1 MSAGFASH
9 RHHFHAQRS
18 LPTQPADPGPRTPD
32 TEQGGE
38 MMDTMFQDVRYA
50 VRTLAKSP
58 AFTEVAVLT
67 LALGI
72 GANTAIFSAVNTVLL
87 KPLPY
92 PGSDRLVQV
101 MSTGFRGMRFGV
113 SFPDLHDLRALS
125 QDFTGVAAVRTQRH
139 NLTGAGDPRDVQAA
153 AVTANLL
160 DVLQLRPEIG
170 HSFAPA
176 EERTP
181 LALLSHGLWVTSFG
195 RDPGILGRSISLDGR
210 SFTVVGVMP
219 AGFQF
224 PNEDVQVWTPMGEF
238 LSQNPQVETDRGV
251 HFLNAVARLAQG
263 VSMERVV
270 GDVKLLA
277 ARLSASDS
285 GSSGA
290 GRQLSVTGQA
300 SPGGGAPSAGGRSI
314 LDTGFDVTLLRDVA
328 IGDVRRPLLILLS
341 AVGLVLLIACAN
353 GANLLL
359 ARASARRREMAV
371 RHALGAGHARL
382 VRQLLTESTLLA
394 LAAGI
399 VGVVLAG
406 SGLQALLA
414 VWPHALPRTPEIA
427 LDAQVLAFSLGLA
440 LVTGVAF
447 GLLPAWRASAPGIEQ
462 SLREDA
468 PGATGGRR
476 RLQSTLVV
484 SEVTLALVL
493 LVGAGL
499 LVRSFIRLSNVNPG
513 FDTRDVLAAR
523 IRLTPA
529 RYSAGAQQKLFF
541 DNMLGSLQA
550 HSGVQSAGLAST
562 LPLSGNMFMLV
573 FDPRTVRPDYPEPVM
588 ILRSSD
594 ISPDYFTTFRIPIR
608 RGRSFTAQDRA
619 GAPPVAVINRATAD
633 QLWPGQDPIG
643 RQLTFGGPRGPG
655 APITIV
661 GLIDNLRSASL
672 DTRPQPEIYRPAAQQ
687 SNMGEM
693 WVALRAGNGR
703 PLQLVGAIRDA
714 VHQADPEQ
722 SIGDIVSLEQL
733 IGRQTAVRRFN
744 TTLLT
749 IFALLAVGLAL
760 VGIYGVTAYAV
771 TQRTREL
778 GIRMALGARGV
789 DVVGLLM
796 RESLRRV
803 AVGVGLGLLAALGV
817 TRALSAML
825 FEVAPRDAGTFAATA
840 VLLVAV
846 ALLATWLPARRATK
860 VDPMVALRYE

>member
-1 MSAGFASH
+1 M
-9 RHHFHAQRS
+9 
-18 LPTQPADPGPRTPD
+18 L
-32 TEQGGE
+32 
-38 MMDTMFQDVRYA
+38 QDLRYA
-50 VRTLAKSP
+50 VRTLARTP
-58 AFTEVAVLT
+58 GFTLVAVVT

-72 GANTAIFSAVNTVLL
+72 GANTAIFSAVNGVLL

-92 PGSDRLVQV
+92 PGSDRLVQI
-101 MSTGFRGMRFGV
+101 MSTGFRGVHFGV

-153 AVTANLL
+153 AVTANLF
-160 DVLQLRPEIG
+160 DVLQVRPEIG

-195 RDPGILGRSISLDGR
+195 RDPGILGKSISLDGR

-224 PNEDVQVWTPMGEF
+224 PHEDVQVWTPMGEF

-251 HFLNAVARLAQG
+251 HFLNAVARLAPG
-263 VSMERVV
+263 VSTERVV

-277 ARLSASDS
+277 ARLSAGDS

-290 GRQLSVTGQA
+290 GRQLSLTGQA
-300 SPGGGAPSAGGRSI
+300 SPGGGAPAPSGGGRSM
-314 LDTGFDVTLLRDVA
+314 LDTGFDVTLLRDAA
-328 IGDVRRPLLILLS
+328 IGDVSRRLLILGG
-341 AVGLVLLIACAN
+341 AVALVLLIACAN
-353 GANLLL
+353 AANLLL
-359 ARASARRREMAV
+359 ARATARRREMAV
-371 RHALGAGHARL
+371 RRALGAGRGRL
-382 VRQLLTESTLLA
+382 MRQLLTESTLLA
-394 LAAGI
+394 LAAGF
-399 VGVVLAG
+399 VGVFLSTG
-406 SGLQALLA
+406 GLDALLA
-414 VWPHALPRTPEIA
+414 VWPHALPRTTEIG
-427 LDAQVLAFSLGLA
+427 LDGRVLGFSLGVA
-440 LVTGVAF
+440 VVTGVAF
-447 GLLPAWRASAPGIEQ
+447 GILPAWRASAPGIEQ

-499 LVRSFIRLSNVNPG
+499 LVRSFIRLNNVNPG

-529 RYSAGAQQKLFF
+529 RYPAGAQQTLFF
-541 DNMLGSLQA
+541 DNMLASLQA
-550 HSGVQSAGLAST
+550 HPGVQSASLAGT
-562 LPLSGNMFMLV
+562 LPLSGNMFMIT

-588 ILRSSD
+588 ILRSSN

-619 GAPPVAVINRATAD
+619 GALPVAVINRATAD
-633 QLWPGQDPIG
+633 QLWPGQNPIG
-643 RQLTFGGPRGPG
+643 RQLTIGGPRGPG

-661 GLIDNLRSASL
+661 GLIDDLRSASL
-672 DTRPQPEIYRPAAQQ
+672 DASPQPEIYRPAAQQ

-733 IGRQTAVRRFN
+733 IGRQTAARRFN

-803 AVGVGLGLLAALGV
+803 GVGVGLGLLAALGV

-825 FEVAPRDAGTFAATA
+825 FEVAPRDAVTFAATA
-840 VLLVAV
+840 LLLIAV

>member
-1 MSAGFASH
+1 M
-9 RHHFHAQRS
+9 
-18 LPTQPADPGPRTPD
+18 
-32 TEQGGE
+32 GGE
-38 MMDTMFQDVRYA
+38 VMDTLLQDFRYA

-58 AFTEVAVLT
+58 GFTLVAVLT

-72 GANTAIFSAVNTVLL
+72 GANTAIFSAVNAVLL

-353 GANLLL
+353 AANLLL
-359 ARASARRREMAV
+359 ARATARRREMAV
-371 RHALGAGHARL
+371 RRALGAGRGRL

-394 LAAGI
+394 FAASV
-399 VGVVLAG
+399 VGVVL
-406 SGLQALLA
+406 STWGLDALLA
-414 VWPHALPRTPEIA
+414 VWPHALPRTTEIR
-427 LDAQVLAFSLGLA
+427 LDGQVLAFGLGLA
-440 LVTGVAF
+440 VLTGVAF
-447 GLLPAWRASAPGIEQ
+447 GILPAWRASAPGIEQ

-529 RYSAGAQQKLFF
+529 RYPAGAQQKLFF

-550 HSGVQSAGLAST
+550 HPGVQSASLAST
-562 LPLSGNMFMLV
+562 LPLSGNMFMLA

-594 ISPDYFTTFRIPIR
+594 ISPDYFSTFRIPIR

-619 GAPPVAVINRATAD
+619 GGPPVAVINRATAD

-643 RQLTFGGPRGPG
+643 RQLTIGGPRGPG

-672 DTRPQPEIYRPAAQQ
+672 DARPQPEIYRPASQQ
-687 SNMGEM
+687 KDLQEM

-703 PLQLVGAIRDA
+703 PLHLVSAIRDA

-722 SIGDIVSLEQL
+722 SIGELVSLEQL
-733 IGRQTAVRRFN
+733 IGRQTAARRFN

-789 DVVGLLM
+789 DVVRLLM

-803 AVGVGLGLLAALGV
+803 ALGVGLGLVAALGV
-817 TRALSAML
+817 TRAL
-825 FEVAPRDAGTFAATA
+825 
-840 VLLVAV
+840 
-846 ALLATWLPARRATK
+846 ARRATK

>member
-1 MSAGFASH
+1 
-9 RHHFHAQRS
+9 
-18 LPTQPADPGPRTPD
+18 
-32 TEQGGE
+32 
-38 MMDTMFQDVRYA
+38 MMDTLLQDLRYA

-58 AFTEVAVLT
+58 GFTGVAVLT

-72 GANTAIFSAVNTVLL
+72 GANTAIFSAVNTLLL

-92 PGSDRLVQV
+92 PGSDRLVQI
-101 MSTGFRGMRFGV
+101 MSTGFRGVHFGV
-113 SFPDLHDLRALS
+113 SLPDLHDLRGLS
-125 QDFTGVAAVRTQRH
+125 QDFAGVGATATQRY
-139 NLTGAGDPRDVQAA
+139 NLTGTGDPREVQVA
-153 AVTANLL
+153 AVTADLF
-160 DVLQLRPEIG
+160 DVLQVHPEIG
-170 HSFAPA
+170 HGFTAA
-176 EERTP
+176 EERSQ

-195 RDPGILGRSISLDGR
+195 RDPGILGRSISLDGH

-238 LSQNPQVETDRGV
+238 LSQNPQVETDRGL
-251 HFLNAVARLAQG
+251 HYLNAVARLAPG

-290 GRQLSVTGQA
+290 GRQLSLTGQA

-328 IGDVRRPLLILLS
+328 IGDVRRPLLILLG
-341 AVGLVLLIACAN
+341 AVGVVLLIACAN

-359 ARASARRREMAV
+359 ARATARRREMAV
-371 RHALGAGHARL
+371 RHALGAGRARL

-440 LVTGVAF
+440 VVTGVAF
-447 GLLPAWRASAPGIEQ
+447 GLLPAWHASAPGIEQ

-468 PGATGGRR
+468 PGATGRRR
-476 RLQSTLVV
+476 RLQSTLVG
-484 SEVTLALVL
+484 SAGTLALGL

-529 RYSAGAQQKLFF
+529 RHPAGAQQALFF
-541 DNMLGSLQA
+541 DNMLASLQA
-550 HSGVQSAGLAST
+550 HPGVQSASVAGT
-562 LPLSGNMFMLV
+562 LPLSGNMLMIT

-588 ILRSSD
+588 ILRSSN

-608 RGRSFTAQDRA
+608 RGRS
-619 GAPPVAVINRATAD
+619 
-633 QLWPGQDPIG
+633 
-643 RQLTFGGPRGPG
+643 
-655 APITIV
+655 
-661 GLIDNLRSASL
+661 
-672 DTRPQPEIYRPAAQQ
+672 
-687 SNMGEM
+687 
-693 WVALRAGNGR
+693 
-703 PLQLVGAIRDA
+703 
-714 VHQADPEQ
+714 
-722 SIGDIVSLEQL
+722 
-733 IGRQTAVRRFN
+733 
-744 TTLLT
+744 
-749 IFALLAVGLAL
+749 
-760 VGIYGVTAYAV
+760 
-771 TQRTREL
+771 
-778 GIRMALGARGV
+778 
-789 DVVGLLM
+789 
-796 RESLRRV
+796 
-803 AVGVGLGLLAALGV
+803 
-817 TRALSAML
+817 
-825 FEVAPRDAGTFAATA
+825 
-840 VLLVAV
+840 
-846 ALLATWLPARRATK
+846 
-860 VDPMVALRYE
+860 

>member
-1 MSAGFASH
+1 MDALLQDLRSAI
-9 RHHFHAQRS
+9 RQ
-18 LPTQPADPGPRTPD
+18 
-32 TEQGGE
+32 
-38 MMDTMFQDVRYA
+38 
-50 VRTLAKSP
+50 LAKSP
-58 AFTEVAVLT
+58 GFTLVAVLT

-72 GANTAIFSAVNTVLL
+72 GANTAIFSAVNAVLL

-92 PGSDRLVQV
+92 PGSDRLVQI
-101 MSTGFRGMRFGV
+101 MSTGFRGVRFGV

-139 NLTGAGDPRDVQAA
+139 NLTGAGDPREVQAG
-153 AVTANLL
+153 AVTADLF
-160 DVLQLRPEIG
+160 DVLHVHPELG
-170 HSFAPA
+170 HGFAAA
-176 EERTP
+176 EERNP
-181 LALLSHGLWVTSFG
+181 LALLSHGLWVTNFG
-195 RDPGILGRSISLDGR
+195 RDPGILGKSISLDGR

-219 AGFQF
+219 TWFQF

-251 HFLNAVARLAQG
+251 HFLNAVARLAPG

-328 IGDVRRPLLILLS
+328 IGDVRRPLLILLG

-359 ARASARRREMAV
+359 ARATARRREMAV
-371 RHALGAGHARL
+371 RRALGAGRGRL

-394 LAAGI
+394 LAAGV
-399 VGVVLAG
+399 VGVVLATG
-406 SGLQALLA
+406 GLDALLA
-414 VWPHALPRTPEIA
+414 VWPHALPRTTEIG
-427 LDAQVLAFSLGLA
+427 LDGRVLGFSLGLA
-440 LVTGVAF
+440 VMTGVAF

-499 LVRSFIRLSNVNPG
+499 LVRSFIRLNNVNPG

-529 RYSAGAQQKLFF
+529 RYPAGAQQTRFF
-541 DNMLGSLQA
+541 ENMLATLQA
-550 HSGVQSAGLAST
+550 HPGVQSASLAST
-562 LPLSGNMFMLV
+562 LPLSGNMFMIA

-608 RGRSFTAQDRA
+608 RGRSFTAQDRT
-619 GAPPVAVINRATAD
+619 GAPRVAVINRATAD

-643 RQLTFGGPRGPG
+643 RQLTIGGPRGPG

-672 DTRPQPEIYRPAAQQ
+672 DARPQPEIYSPASQQ
-687 SNMGEM
+687 SETREI
-693 WVALRAGNGR
+693 WVALRSGNGR

-733 IGRQTAVRRFN
+733 IGRQTAARRFN

-796 RESLRRV
+796 AESLRRV
-803 AVGVGLGLLAALGV
+803 AAGVGLGLLVALGV

-825 FEVAPRDAGTFAATA
+825 FEVEPRDATTFVATA
-840 VLLVAV
+840 LLLVAV
-846 ALLATWLPARRATK
+846 ALLATWVPARRATK

>member
-1 MSAGFASH
+1 METV
-9 RHHFHAQRS
+9 
-18 LPTQPADPGPRTPD
+18 L
-32 TEQGGE
+32 
-38 MMDTMFQDVRYA
+38 QDLRYA

-58 AFTEVAVLT
+58 GFTLVAVLT

-72 GANTAIFSAVNTVLL
+72 GANTAIFSAVNAVLL

-238 LSQNPQVETDRGV
+238 LTQNPQAETDRGV
-251 HFLNAVARLAQG
+251 HFLNAVARLAPG

-285 GSSGA
+285 GSSGG

-300 SPGGGAPSAGGRSI
+300 SAGGGAPSAGGRSI

-371 RHALGAGHARL
+371 RHALGAGRARL

-440 LVTGVAF
+440 VVTGVAF
-447 GLLPAWRASAPGIEQ
+447 GLLPAWRASAAGIEQ

-529 RYSAGAQQKLFF
+529 RYPAGAQQALFF
-541 DNMLGSLQA
+541 DNMLASLQA
-550 HSGVQSAGLAST
+550 HPGVQSASLAGT
-562 LPLSGNMFMLV
+562 LPLSGNTFMIT
-573 FDPRTVRPDYPEPVM
+573 FDPRTVRPDYPEPIM
-588 ILRSSD
+588 ILRLSV

-608 RGRSFTAQDRA
+608 RGRGFTAEDRA
-619 GAPPVAVINRATAD
+619 GSPPVAVINRATAD
-633 QLWPGQDPIG
+633 QLWPSQDPVG
-643 RQLTFGGPRGPG
+643 KQLTTGGPGQP
-655 APITIV
+655 ASTIV
-661 GLIDNLRSASL
+661 GVIDNLRSASL
-672 DTRPQPEIYRPAAQQ
+672 DVTPQPEIYRPASQQ
-687 SNMGEM
+687 PDLREM
-693 WVALRAGNGR
+693 WVALRASNGR

-714 VHQADPEQ
+714 VHQGDPEQ

-733 IGRQTAVRRFN
+733 IGRQTAARRFN

-803 AVGVGLGLLAALGV
+803 AAGVGLGLLAALGV
-817 TRALSAML
+817 TRALTAML
-825 FEVAPRDAGTFAATA
+825 FDVAPYDATTFVATA
-840 VLLVAV
+840 LLLVAV
-846 ALLATWLPARRATK
+846 ALLATWVPARRATK

>member
-1 MSAGFASH
+1 MND
-9 RHHFHAQRS
+9 
-18 LPTQPADPGPRTPD
+18 L
-32 TEQGGE
+32 
-38 MMDTMFQDVRYA
+38 RYA

-58 AFTEVAVLT
+58 GFTLVAVVT

-72 GANTAIFSAVNTVLL
+72 GANTAIFSAVNGVLL

-101 MSTGFRGMRFGV
+101 MFTGFRGMRFGV

-139 NLTGAGDPRDVQAA
+139 NLTGAGDPRDVQTA
-153 AVTANLL
+153 AVTADLL

-170 HSFAPA
+170 HRFAPA

-251 HFLNAVARLAQG
+251 HFLNAVARLAPG
-263 VSMERVV
+263 VPMERVV

-285 GSSGA
+285 GSGGA

-300 SPGGGAPSAGGRSI
+300 SPGGGPAPSGGGRSI
-314 LDTGFDVTLLRDVA
+314 LDTGFDVTLLRDAA
-328 IGDVRRPLLILLS
+328 IGDVSRRLLILGG
-341 AVGLVLLIACAN
+341 AVALVLLIACAN

-359 ARASARRREMAV
+359 ARATARRREMAV
-371 RHALGAGHARL
+371 RRALGAGRGRL
-382 VRQLLTESTLLA
+382 MRQLLTESTLLA
-394 LAAGI
+394 LAAGMA
-399 VGVVLAG
+399 GVVLAG

-440 LVTGVAF
+440 LVTAVAF

-529 RYSAGAQQKLFF
+529 RYLAGAQQALFF
-541 DNMLGSLQA
+541 DNMLASLRA
-550 HSGVQSAGLAST
+550 HPGVQSASLAGT
-562 LPLSGNMFMLV
+562 LPLSGNTFMIT

-608 RGRSFTAQDRA
+608 RGRSFTAEDRA

-643 RQLTFGGPRGPG
+643 RQLTIGGPRGPG

-672 DTRPQPEIYRPAAQQ
+672 DATPQPEIYRPAAQQ
-687 SNMGEM
+687 SGMGEM
-693 WVALRAGNGR
+693 WVALRASTGR

-722 SIGDIVSLEQL
+722 SIGDIVSVEQL
-733 IGRQTAVRRFN
+733 IGRQTAARRFN

-803 AVGVGLGLLAALGV
+803 GVGVGLGLLAALGV

-825 FEVAPRDAGTFAATA
+825 FEVAPRDAVTFAATA
-840 VLLVAV
+840 LLLVAV
-846 ALLATWLPARRATK
+846 ALVATWVPARRATK

>member
-1 MSAGFASH
+1 MND
-9 RHHFHAQRS
+9 
-18 LPTQPADPGPRTPD
+18 L
-32 TEQGGE
+32 
-38 MMDTMFQDVRYA
+38 RYA

-58 AFTEVAVLT
+58 GFTLVAVVT

-72 GANTAIFSAVNTVLL
+72 GANTAIFSAVNGVLL

-101 MSTGFRGMRFGV
+101 MFTGFRGMRFGV

-139 NLTGAGDPRDVQAA
+139 NLTGAGDPRDVQTA
-153 AVTANLL
+153 AVTADLL

-170 HSFAPA
+170 HRFAPA

-251 HFLNAVARLAQG
+251 HFLNAVARLAPG
-263 VSMERVV
+263 VPMERVV

-285 GSSGA
+285 GSGGA

-300 SPGGGAPSAGGRSI
+300 SPGGGPAPSGGGRSI
-314 LDTGFDVTLLRDVA
+314 LDTGFDVTLLRDAA
-328 IGDVRRPLLILLS
+328 IGDVSRRLLILGG
-341 AVGLVLLIACAN
+341 AVALVLLIACAN
-353 GANLLL
+353 GATLLL
-359 ARASARRREMAV
+359 ARATARRREMAV
-371 RHALGAGHARL
+371 RRALGAGRGRL
-382 VRQLLTESTLLA
+382 MRQLLTESTLLA
-394 LAAGI
+394 LAAGMA
-399 VGVVLAG
+399 GVVLAG

-529 RYSAGAQQKLFF
+529 RYLAGAQQALFF
-541 DNMLGSLQA
+541 DNMLASLRA
-550 HSGVQSAGLAST
+550 HPGVQSASLAGT
-562 LPLSGNMFMLV
+562 LPLSGNTFMIT

-643 RQLTFGGPRGPG
+643 RQLTIGGPRGPG

-672 DTRPQPEIYRPAAQQ
+672 DATPQPEIYRPAAQQ
-687 SNMGEM
+687 SGMGEM
-693 WVALRAGNGR
+693 WVALRASTGR

-722 SIGDIVSLEQL
+722 SIGDIVSVEQL
-733 IGRQTAVRRFN
+733 IGRQTAARRFN

-803 AVGVGLGLLAALGV
+803 GVGVGLGLLAALGV

-825 FEVAPRDAGTFAATA
+825 FEVAPRDAVTFAATA
-840 VLLVAV
+840 LLLVAV
-846 ALLATWLPARRATK
+846 ALVATWVPARRATK

>member
-1 MSAGFASH
+1 
-9 RHHFHAQRS
+9 
-18 LPTQPADPGPRTPD
+18 
-32 TEQGGE
+32 
-38 MMDTMFQDVRYA
+38 MMDTLLQDLRYA

-58 AFTEVAVLT
+58 GFTLVAVLT

-72 GANTAIFSAVNTVLL
+72 GANTAIFSAVNAVLL

-92 PGSDRLVQV
+92 PGSDRLVQI
-101 MSTGFRGMRFGV
+101 MSTGFRGVRFGV
-113 SFPDLHDLRALS
+113 SFPDLRDLRALS
-125 QDFTGVAAVRTQRH
+125 RDFTGVAAVVSRRY
-139 NLTGAGDPRDVQAA
+139 NLTGAGDAREVQVAA
-153 AVTANLL
+153 ATADLC
-160 DVLQLRPEIG
+160 DVLQVRPEIG
-170 HSFAPA
+170 HAFTATD
-176 EERTP
+176 ERAP
-181 LALLSHGLWVTSFG
+181 LALLSHGLWVTNFG

-224 PNEDVQVWTPMGEF
+224 PNEDVQVWTPIGES
-238 LSQNPQVETDRGV
+238 LSQSPQGAETNRHW
-251 HFLNAVARLAQG
+251 HFLNAVARLAPG
-263 VSMERVV
+263 VTLERAV
-270 GDVKLLA
+270 GDVKVLG

-285 GSSGA
+285 GSTG
-290 GRQLSVTGQA
+290 GRQRIVAGQA
-300 SPGGGAPSAGGRSI
+300 SPGAGPPAPSSGRSI
-314 LDTGFDVTLLRDVA
+314 LDTGFDVTLLRDAA
-328 IGDVRRPLLILLS
+328 IGDVSGRLLILAG
-341 AVGLVLLIACAN
+341 AVALVLLIACAN
-353 GANLLL
+353 AANLLL
-359 ARASARRREMAV
+359 ARATARRREMAV
-371 RHALGAGHARL
+371 RRALGAGRGRL

-394 LAAGI
+394 LAASV
-399 VGVVLAG
+399 VGVVL
-406 SGLQALLA
+406 STWGLHALLA
-414 VWPHALPRTPEIA
+414 VWPHALPRTTEIT
-427 LDAQVLAFSLGLA
+427 LDGRVRSFTLGLA
-440 LVTGVAF
+440 VLTGVAF
-447 GLLPAWRASAPGIEQ
+447 GILPAWRASAPGIEQ

-484 SEVTLALVL
+484 SEVTLAVVP

-499 LVRSFIRLSNVNPG
+499 LVRSLIRLNEVNPG

-529 RYSAGAQQKLFF
+529 RYPAAAQQTLFF
-541 DNMLGSLQA
+541 DNMLASLQA
-550 HSGVQSAGLAST
+550 HPGVQSASLAGT
-562 LPLSGNMFMLV
+562 LPLSGNMFMIT

-588 ILRSSD
+588 ILRSSN

-619 GAPPVAVINRATAD
+619 GALPVAVINRATAD

-643 RQLTFGGPRGPG
+643 RQLTIGGPRGPG

-672 DTRPQPEIYRPAAQQ
+672 DATPQPEIYRPAAQQ

-703 PLQLVGAIRDA
+703 PLQLVGALRDA

-722 SIGDIVSLEQL
+722 SSGDIVSLEQL

-749 IFALLAVGLAL
+749 IFALLAGGLAR

-796 RESLRRV
+796 RERMRLGDVYV
-803 AVGVGLGLLAALGV
+803 AVRVQ
-817 TRALSAML
+817 
-825 FEVAPRDAGTFAATA
+825 
-840 VLLVAV
+840 
-846 ALLATWLPARRATK
+846 WYAR
-860 VDPMVALRYE
+860 

>member
-1 MSAGFASH
+1 
-9 RHHFHAQRS
+9 
-18 LPTQPADPGPRTPD
+18 
-32 TEQGGE
+32 
-38 MMDTMFQDVRYA
+38 MFQDLRYA
-50 VRTLAKSP
+50 ARTLAKSP
-58 AFTEVAVLT
+58 AFTAVAVLT

-72 GANTAIFSAVNTVLL
+72 GANTAIFSAVNGVLL

-101 MSTGFRGMRFGV
+101 MSTGFRGVRFGV

-125 QDFTGVAAVRTQRH
+125 QDFTEVAAVRTQRH

-160 DVLQLRPEIG
+160 DVLQMRPEIG

-224 PNEDVQVWTPMGEF
+224 PSEDVQVWTPMGEF

-251 HFLNAVARLAQG
+251 HFLNTVARLAPG

-285 GSSGA
+285 GSSGT

-300 SPGGGAPSAGGRSI
+300 SPGGGAPAPSTGGRSM

-328 IGDVRRPLLILLS
+328 IGDVRRPLLILLG
-341 AVGLVLLIACAN
+341 AVGVVLLIACAN

-359 ARASARRREMAV
+359 ARATARRREMAV
-371 RHALGAGHARL
+371 RRALGAGRGRL

-394 LAAGI
+394 LAAGV
-399 VGVVLAG
+399 VGVVLATG
-406 SGLQALLA
+406 GLDALLA
-414 VWPHALPRTPEIA
+414 VWPHALPRTTEIG
-427 LDAQVLAFSLGLA
+427 LDGRVLGFSLGLA
-440 LVTGVAF
+440 VMTGVAC

-476 RLQSTLVV
+476 PLQGTLVV
-484 SEVTLALVL
+484 SEVTLALLL

-529 RYSAGAQQKLFF
+529 RYSAGAQQELFF

-550 HSGVQSAGLAST
+550 HPGVQSASLAST
-562 LPLSGNMFMLV
+562 LPLSGNMFMIV

-619 GAPPVAVINRATAD
+619 GGPPVAVINRATAD

-643 RQLTFGGPRGPG
+643 RQLTIGGPRGPG

-672 DTRPQPEIYRPAAQQ
+672 DATPQPEIYRPAAQQ
-687 SNMGEM
+687 SGMAEM

-733 IGRQTAVRRFN
+733 IGRQTAARRFN

-749 IFALLAVGLAL
+749 VFALLAVGLAL

-825 FEVAPRDAGTFAATA
+825 YEVAPRDAVTFAATA
-840 VLLVAV
+840 LLLIAV

-860 VDPMVALRYE
+860 VDPMVALRTE

>member
-1 MSAGFASH
+1 
-9 RHHFHAQRS
+9 
-18 LPTQPADPGPRTPD
+18 
-32 TEQGGE
+32 
-38 MMDTMFQDVRYA
+38 MMDTLLQDLRYA
-50 VRTLAKSP
+50 VRTLARSP
-58 AFTEVAVLT
+58 GFTLVAVLT

-101 MSTGFRGMRFGV
+101 MSTGFRGVQFGV
-113 SFPDLHDLRALS
+113 SFPDLHDLRGLS
-125 QDFTGVAAVRTQRH
+125 QDFTGVAATTTQRY
-139 NLTGAGDPRDVQAA
+139 NLTGAGDPREVQAA
-153 AVTANLL
+153 AVTADLF
-160 DVLQLRPEIG
+160 DVLQVRPEIG
-170 HSFAPA
+170 HGFAA
-176 EERTP
+176 ADDRTP
-181 LALLSHGLWVTSFG
+181 LALLSHGLWVTNFG

-224 PNEDVQVWTPMGEF
+224 PNEDVQVWTPIGEF
-238 LSQNPQVETDRGV
+238 LSQNPQAETNRGM
-251 HFLNAVARLAQG
+251 HFLTAVARLAPG
-263 VSMERVV
+263 VSTERVV
-270 GDVKLLA
+270 GDAKLLA

-285 GSSGA
+285 GSSG
-290 GRQLSVTGQA
+290 GRQRIVAGQA
-300 SPGGGAPSAGGRSI
+300 SPGGGPPGPSSGGRSM

-328 IGDVRRPLLILLS
+328 VGDVRRPLLILLG

-359 ARASARRREMAV
+359 ARATARRREMAV
-371 RHALGAGHARL
+371 RRALGAGRGRL

-394 LAAGI
+394 LAAGV
-399 VGVVLAG
+399 VGVALAA
-406 SGLQALLA
+406 SGLDALLA
-414 VWPHALPRTPEIA
+414 VWPHALPRTTEIG
-427 LDAQVLAFSLGLA
+427 LDGAVLAFNLGLA
-440 LVTGVAF
+440 VVTGVAF

-484 SEVTLALVL
+484 GEVTFALVL

-499 LVRSFIRLSNVNPG
+499 LVRSFIRLSNVDPG

-529 RYSAGAQQKLFF
+529 RYPGGAQQTLFF
-541 DNMLGSLQA
+541 DNMLTALQA
-550 HSGVQSAGLAST
+550 HPGVQSASLAGT
-562 LPLSGNMFMLV
+562 LPLSGNMFMIA
-573 FDPRTVRPDYPEPVM
+573 FDPRTVRPDYPEPIMV
-588 ILRSSD
+588 LRLSVT
-594 ISPDYFTTFRIPIR
+594 SPDYFTTFRIPLR
-608 RGRSFTAQDRA
+608 RGRGFTAQDRA
-619 GAPPVAVINRATAD
+619 GSPPVAVINRATAD

-643 RQLTFGGPRGPG
+643 RQLTIGGPRQTTGPR
-655 APITIV
+655 PITIV

-672 DTRPQPEIYRPAAQQ
+672 DARPQPEIYRPASQQ
-687 SNMGEM
+687 SEVREM

-722 SIGDIVSLEQL
+722 SIGEVVSLEQL
-733 IGRQTAVRRFN
+733 IGRQTAARRFN

-778 GIRMALGARGV
+778 GIRMALGARGA
-789 DVVGLLM
+789 DVVRLLM

-825 FEVAPRDAGTFAATA
+825 FEVAPRDAVTFAATA
-840 VLLVAV
+840 LLLVAV
-846 ALLATWLPARRATK
+846 ALVATWVPARRATK

>member
-1 MSAGFASH
+1 
-9 RHHFHAQRS
+9 
-18 LPTQPADPGPRTPD
+18 
-32 TEQGGE
+32 
-38 MMDTMFQDVRYA
+38 MDTLLQDLRYA

-58 AFTEVAVLT
+58 GFTGVAVLT

-72 GANTAIFSAVNTVLL
+72 GANTAIFSAVNALLL

-92 PGSDRLVQV
+92 PGSDRLVQI
-101 MSTGFRGMRFGV
+101 MSTGFRGVHFGV
-113 SFPDLHDLRALS
+113 SLPDLHDLRGLS
-125 QDFTGVAAVRTQRH
+125 QDFAGVGATATQRY
-139 NLTGAGDPRDVQAA
+139 NLTGTGDPREVQVA
-153 AVTANLL
+153 AVTADLF
-160 DVLQLRPEIG
+160 DVLQVHPEIG
-170 HSFAPA
+170 HGFTAA
-176 EERTP
+176 EERSP
-181 LALLSHGLWVTSFG
+181 LALVSHGLWVTSFG

-251 HFLNAVARLAQG
+251 RFLNAVARLAPG

-285 GSSGA
+285 GSSGG

-300 SPGGGAPSAGGRSI
+300 IPGGGAPAPSGGGRSM
-314 LDTGFDVTLLRDVA
+314 LDTGFDVTLLRDAA
-328 IGDVRRPLLILLS
+328 IGDVSRPLLILLG

-359 ARASARRREMAV
+359 ARATGRRREMAV
-371 RHALGAGHARL
+371 RRALGAGRGRL

-394 LAAGI
+394 LAAGV
-399 VGVVLAG
+399 VGVVL
-406 SGLQALLA
+406 SIWGLDALLA
-414 VWPHALPRTPEIA
+414 VWPHALPRATEIG
-427 LDAQVLAFSLGLA
+427 LDGRVLGFSLGLA
-440 LVTGVAF
+440 VVTGVAF
-447 GLLPAWRASAPGIEQ
+447 GILPAWRASAPGIEQ

-484 SEVTLALVL
+484 SELTLALVL

-499 LVRSFIRLSNVNPG
+499 LVRSFIRLSSVNPG

-529 RYSAGAQQKLFF
+529 RYPQGAQQTLFF
-541 DNMLGSLQA
+541 ESMLATLQA
-550 HSGVQSAGLAST
+550 HPGVQSASLAGT
-562 LPLSGNMFMLV
+562 LPLSGNMFMIA
-573 FDPRTVRPDYPEPVM
+573 FDPRTVRPDYPEPIMV
-588 ILRSSD
+588 LRLSV
-594 ISPDYFTTFRIPIR
+594 ISPDYFTTFRIPVR
-608 RGRSFTAQDRA
+608 RGRGFTAQDRA
-619 GAPPVAVINRATAD
+619 GAPLVAVINRATAD

-643 RQLTFGGPRGPG
+643 RQLTIGLGPRQPG
-655 APITIV
+655 GPITIV

-672 DTRPQPEIYRPAAQQ
+672 DARPQPEIYRPAAQQ
-687 SNMGEM
+687 SDLREM
-693 WVALRAGNGR
+693 WVALRSRNGR

-714 VHQADPEQ
+714 VHQADAEQ
-722 SIGDIVSLEQL
+722 SIGDVVSLEQL
-733 IGRQTAVRRFN
+733 IGRQTAARRFN

-749 IFALLAVGLAL
+749 IFAALAVGLAL

-817 TRALSAML
+817 TRM
-825 FEVAPRDAGTFAATA
+825 
-840 VLLVAV
+840 
-846 ALLATWLPARRATK
+846 
-860 VDPMVALRYE
+860 

>member
-1 MSAGFASH
+1 
-9 RHHFHAQRS
+9 
-18 LPTQPADPGPRTPD
+18 
-32 TEQGGE
+32 
-38 MMDTMFQDVRYA
+38 
-50 VRTLAKSP
+50 
-58 AFTEVAVLT
+58 
-67 LALGI
+67 
-72 GANTAIFSAVNTVLL
+72 
-87 KPLPY
+87 
-92 PGSDRLVQV
+92 
-101 MSTGFRGMRFGV
+101 V
-113 SFPDLHDLRALS
+113 SFPDLHDLRGLS
-125 QDFTGVAAVRTQRH
+125 QDFTGVAATTTQRY
-139 NLTGAGDPRDVQAA
+139 NLTGAGDPREVQAA
-153 AVTANLL
+153 AVTADLF
-160 DVLQLRPEIG
+160 DVLQVRPEIG
-170 HSFAPA
+170 HGFAA
-176 EERTP
+176 ADDRTP
-181 LALLSHGLWVTSFG
+181 LALLSHGLWVTNFG

-224 PNEDVQVWTPMGEF
+224 PNEDVQVWTPIGEF
-238 LSQNPQVETDRGV
+238 LSQNPQAETNRGM
-251 HFLNAVARLAQG
+251 HFLTAVARLAPG
-263 VSMERVV
+263 VSTERVV
-270 GDVKLLA
+270 GDAKLLA

-285 GSSGA
+285 GSSG
-290 GRQLSVTGQA
+290 GRQRIVAGQA
-300 SPGGGAPSAGGRSI
+300 SPGGGPPGPSSGGRSM

-328 IGDVRRPLLILLS
+328 VGDVRRPLLILLG

-359 ARASARRREMAV
+359 ARATARRREMAV
-371 RHALGAGHARL
+371 RRALGAGRGRL

-394 LAAGI
+394 LAAGV
-399 VGVVLAG
+399 VGVALAA
-406 SGLQALLA
+406 SGLDALLA
-414 VWPHALPRTPEIA
+414 VWPHALPRTTEIG
-427 LDAQVLAFSLGLA
+427 LDGAVLAFNLGLA
-440 LVTGVAF
+440 VVTGVAF

-484 SEVTLALVL
+484 GEVTFALVL

-499 LVRSFIRLSNVNPG
+499 LVRSFIRLSNVDPG

-529 RYSAGAQQKLFF
+529 RYPGGAQQTLFF
-541 DNMLGSLQA
+541 DNMLTALQA
-550 HSGVQSAGLAST
+550 HPGVQSASLAGT
-562 LPLSGNMFMLV
+562 LPLSGNMFMIA
-573 FDPRTVRPDYPEPVM
+573 FDPRTVRPDYPEPIMV
-588 ILRSSD
+588 LRLSVT
-594 ISPDYFTTFRIPIR
+594 SPDYFTTFRIPLR
-608 RGRSFTAQDRA
+608 RGRGFTAQDRA
-619 GAPPVAVINRATAD
+619 GSPPVAVINRATAD

-643 RQLTFGGPRGPG
+643 RQLTIGGPRQTTGPR
-655 APITIV
+655 PITIV

-672 DTRPQPEIYRPAAQQ
+672 DARPQPEIYRPASQQ
-687 SNMGEM
+687 SEVREM

-722 SIGDIVSLEQL
+722 SIGEVVSLEQL
-733 IGRQTAVRRFN
+733 IGRQTAARRFN

-778 GIRMALGARGV
+778 GIRMALGARGA
-789 DVVGLLM
+789 DVVRLLM

-825 FEVAPRDAGTFAATA
+825 FEVAPRDAVTFAATA
-840 VLLVAV
+840 LLLVAV
-846 ALLATWLPARRATK
+846 ALVATWVPARRATK